1 VSASISDEQLVTG
14 SPSATIAITSDG
26 ITLTWSPSAERI
38 LGIATDEALGKP
50 LSDLAGTGDLVFG
63 DGVLEAFGRHRSGRA
78 LSLVIAIRPLDAS
91 RWIVTITD
99 MTLLR
104 ARDKA
109 TDTQRLKR
117 ERLGAITHE
126 LHTPLDA
133 LAKITELL
141 IAGKAGPISPEQQ
154 EYLEQLLSHAR
165 KLAALIEDAL
175 APTVL
180 S

>member
-1 VSASISDEQLVTG
+1 VSAPITDEQLVHG
-14 SPSATIAITSDG
+14 SLSATIAITSDG
-26 ITLTWSPSAERI
+26 NALTWSPTAERI
-38 LGIATDEALGKP
+38 FGVSTDDALGKP
-50 LSDLAGTGDLVFG
+50 LSELAGTGDVVFG

-78 LSLVIAIRPLDAS
+78 LSLVIAIRPLDAA

-99 MTLLR
+99 MTQLR

-109 TDTQRLKR
+109 TETQRLKR

-126 LHTPLDA
+126 LRMPLDA

-141 IAGKAGPISPEQQ
+141 VAGKAGPVSPEQQ
-154 EYLEQLLSHAR
+154 EYLEQLLAHAR
-165 KLAALIEDAL
+165 KLAALIEGAL
-175 APTVL
+175 APPLV